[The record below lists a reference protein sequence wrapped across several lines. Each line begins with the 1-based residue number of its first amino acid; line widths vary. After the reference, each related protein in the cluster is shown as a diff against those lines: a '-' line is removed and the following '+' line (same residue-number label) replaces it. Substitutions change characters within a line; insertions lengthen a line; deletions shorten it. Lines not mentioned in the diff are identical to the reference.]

1 MNPIL
6 VGVFQMFGSPSAR
19 GVSAWTHPRS
29 DLTRF
34 HDLDHWIALATQL
47 DDSGFDFLFFA
58 DSFGYPTIDG
68 ALVPAAARYGINFP
82 LLEPLLL
89 IPTLAHHT
97 RNLGL
102 VVTETTGLH
111 HPFETARRFATLD
124 HLTGGRIGMNVV
136 TGSIQNVV
144 AQLFGHDEM
153 RQHDDRYDM
162 AEEYLA
168 LARDYWERSWDDGAL
183 VNDPDAPLYVDPAK
197 LHRIEHDGT
206 YYRSSGYLT
215 VDPSP
220 QRTPVIFQAGT
231 SGRGKAFAAANAD
244 CVLVQGAV
252 PEQVAA
258 TVADIRAQAV
268 AAGRQAEDVKIV
280 VTLSALVAER
290 AEDAAALRAEFD
302 ALQSEEV
309 AAAMFVSNTG
319 IDLLALDPARPLS
332 QVPRNE
338 IVGQMGQSN
347 LDRFIAA
354 DGSGPTVRE
363 ILAQLRTQGIRGFQL
378 TGDPVAVTDE
388 IEELMATTDLDGFLL
403 DPLFGTADVDDFARL
418 VMPELSQRGR
428 LRSVCTGLTLRE
440 RMA

>member
-1 MNPIL
+1 MKRIR

-19 GVSAWTHPRS
+19 GVSAWRHPRS

-34 HDLDHWIALATQL
+34 HDLEHWIGLATLL
-47 DDSGFDFLFFA
+47 DESGFDFLFFA

-68 ALVPAAARYGINFP
+68 EMVPAAARHGINFP

-97 RNLGL
+97 RRLGL

-153 RQHDDRYDM
+153 REHDDRYDM
-162 AEEYLA
+162 ADEYLA
-168 LARDYWERSWDDGAL
+168 LARDYWERSWEDGAL
-183 VNDPDAPLYVDPAK
+183 VNDPTAPLYVDPAK
-197 LHRIEHDGT
+197 LHRIEHSGR

-244 CVLVQGAV
+244 CVLIQGAV

-258 TVADIRAQAV
+258 NVADIRTQAV
-268 AAGRQAEDVKIV
+268 TAGRRADDVKIV

-290 AEDAAALRAEFD
+290 AEDAAALRAEFN
-302 ALQSEEV
+302 ALQNEEV

-319 IDLLALDPARPLS
+319 IDLLSLDPDRPLS
-332 QVPRNE
+332 QVPRDE

-347 LDRFIAA
+347 LDRFIGP

-363 ILAQLRTQGIRGFQL
+363 ILTQLRTQGIRGFQL
-378 TGDPVAVTDE
+378 TGDPVSVADE
-388 IEELMATTDLDGFLL
+388 IELLMAHTDLDGFLL

-418 VMPELSQRGR
+418 VMPELERRGR
-428 LRSVCTGLTLRE
+428 LGTNGLGGTLRE